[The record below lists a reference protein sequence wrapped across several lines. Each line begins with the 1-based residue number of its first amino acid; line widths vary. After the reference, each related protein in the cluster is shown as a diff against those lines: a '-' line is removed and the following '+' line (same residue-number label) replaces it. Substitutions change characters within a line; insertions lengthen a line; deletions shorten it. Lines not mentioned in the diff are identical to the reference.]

1 MGDVM
6 EPESGGTRYRLA
18 AVWFADVVG
27 YSDLAARNEPEAL
40 ARVRAFQ
47 ETVRTVVAAREGRV
61 VKFLG
66 DGALAEFPNT
76 VAAVE
81 AALALPEAF
90 RARAGAPDAALR
102 VGIHSGDVASTA
114 DGDLYGDGVN
124 VAARLQSEAD
134 PGQVLASESVWDQ
147 VRRHPGFGSVDLGVR
162 RLKGVGPTR
171 VRALHVQD
179 ASVEPAHG
187 TRAAPPHA
195 GVHRRR
201 SLAFLGIG
209 AIVALAG
216 TGIATWVQTR
226 GHEPG
231 QGTASTDSTAGRRD
245 TVMVVDT
252 VVASDPLADA
262 PPAPPSPPASANGQP
277 STRTAQPA
285 AATAAGP
292 EGALGPQ
299 GGRRPPAVLPPR
311 VRRRI
316 AEALDEAREAD
327 RQALPRRQP
336 ARQEPAAQEPPPEDA
351 DRP

>member
-1 MGDVM
+1 MADA
-6 EPESGGTRYRLA
+6 PEHGSAGTRYRLA

-66 DGALAEFPNT
+66 DGALADFPNT

-81 AALALPEAF
+81 AALALPAAF
-90 RARAGAPDAALR
+90 RVRAGAPDAALR
-102 VGIHSGDVASTA
+102 VGIHTGDVASTA

-124 VAARLQSEAD
+124 VAARLQAEAD
-134 PGQVLASESVWDQ
+134 PGQVLASEAVWDQ

-171 VRALHVQD
+171 VRALRVQG
-179 ASVEPAHG
+179 ASGEPRHG
-187 TRAAPPHA
+187 AGAGPPHA
-195 GVHRRR
+195 GLHRRR

-226 GHEPG
+226 GHEPARE
-231 QGTASTDSTAGRRD
+231 TAAADSIAGRRD
-245 TVMVVDT
+245 TVVVVDT
-252 VVASDPLADA
+252 IVTSDPLAEG
-262 PPAPPSPPASANGQP
+262 PPAPPSPPASAAREA
-277 STRTAQPA
+277 STQVAQPA
-285 AATAAGP
+285 ATTAAP
-292 EGALGPQ
+292 PQGALGPQ
-299 GGRRPPAVLPPR
+299 GGRRPGIVVPPR
-311 VRRRI
+311 FRRRI
-316 AEALDEAREAD
+316 AEAMEEAREAD
-327 RQALPRRQP
+327 RPGPRPRRQP
-336 ARQEPAAQEPPPEDA
+336 APQEPPAREPEDA